1 MAIGD
6 LLMKAEFQTMTLRE
20 LKQYVLEHRS
30 DRTAFQ
36 ALMERIDAQ
45 VPENIYT
52 EVDPTQF
59 SQLIE
64 QRDRKRSSN
73 CDRC

>member
-1 MAIGD
+1 
-6 LLMKAEFQTMTLRE
+6 MKAEFQAMTLRE
-20 LKQYVLEHRS
+20 LKQYVLEHRK
-30 DRTAFQ
+30 DRSAFQ

-45 VPENIYT
+45 VPDNIYS

-73 CDRC
+73 